1 MTSLIMTP
9 HGIHVHLPCI
19 ELGQGTGC
27 ILVDIFCV
35 SVDTQSWKPL
45 NDRIHLFLELNS
57 ASDGSPGY
65 PLYNCQLLGA
75 WSSNFL
81 KTRST
86 WSESRLINLT
96 SETVKEE
103 CNSAMWKNIYIS
115 PRPRHR
121 SHITSGP
128 HIFAACLAL
137 TPSSPFWIKPSTL
150 SNVSNRGLQL
160 IFVTRPHT
168 IPWTGDYPVKLVF
181 QCMDFSLH
189 VTLGTCKINIDVSHN
204 SSTSNHYVVLK
215 YSRDNTDTSGSSRTR
230 ADTPSHNCVKD
241 HVTQGSTRI
250 TKLTSLYSQ
259 EMHMSF
265 TRSQKDPDDETLE
278 IHTKFKVR

>member
-1 MTSLIMTP
+1 M
-9 HGIHVHLPCI
+9 G
-19 ELGQGTGC
+19 
-27 ILVDIFCV
+27 F
-35 SVDTQSWKPL
+35 SW
-45 NDRIHLFLELNS
+45 
-57 ASDGSPGY
+57 
-65 PLYNCQLLGA
+65 
-75 WSSNFL
+75 W
-81 KTRST
+81 
-86 WSESRLINLT
+86 
-96 SETVKEE
+96 
-103 CNSAMWKNIYIS
+103 MWKNIYIS

-128 HIFAACLAL
+128 HVFVACLAL

-181 QCMDFSLH
+181 QCMDFALH

-204 SSTSNHYVVLK
+204 SSTSNHYVVLN
-215 YSRDNTDTSGSSRTR
+215 YSRDNTETSGSSRTR

-241 HVTQGSTRI
+241 HVTHGSTRI
-250 TKLTSLYSQ
+250 TKLTSVYSQ

-278 IHTKFKVR
+278 IHMKFKVSWWYRVNWATHNDEVIFPAVSLGVLMKCRRWSEHSTDRMWSLFSRSRRWKGFECEIQSRL